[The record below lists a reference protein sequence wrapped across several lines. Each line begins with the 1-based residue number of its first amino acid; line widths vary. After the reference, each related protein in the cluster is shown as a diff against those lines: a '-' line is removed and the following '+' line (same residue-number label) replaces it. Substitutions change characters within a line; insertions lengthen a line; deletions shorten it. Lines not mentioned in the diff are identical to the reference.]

1 MEAYRGNKE
10 IRRKR
15 ILREAE
21 GYLELGLPRPALR
34 ALGRLGNPTD
44 LGFEAAYLW
53 GEALRETE
61 RYHEALLPLKR
72 AAGMEPENIHV
83 WFALGWCYKRTG
95 QIEMAIDALERA
107 LAVHPGE
114 PLAHYNLACYW
125 SLVGN
130 RPQALQ
136 YLGHALKLAP
146 QYRGLI
152 DEEPDFDAIR
162 SGPQFHLLSQFSDPD
177 CQRRG
182 GSSTQLQLDFR
193 RCGASPKGTPLPNG
207 EGRFDLHFSEVQS

>member
-1 MEAYRGNKE
+1 MTVRSHRGNKE

-15 ILREAE
+15 ILCEAE

-34 ALGRLGNPTD
+34 ALKRLGSPTEF
-44 LGFEAAYLW
+44 GFDATYLW

-72 AAGMEPENIHV
+72 ASGMQPENIHV

-95 QIEMAIDALERA
+95 QIPMAIDALEQA
-107 LAVHPGE
+107 LAVQPGE
-114 PLAHYNLACYW
+114 PLTHYNLACYC
-125 SLVGN
+125 SLIGN
-130 RPQALQ
+130 RRQALQ

-152 DEEPDFDAIR
+152 DEESDFDPIR
-162 SGPQFHLLSQFSDPD
+162 SDPEFQLL
-177 CQRRG
+177 CQIADSKGQRQE
-182 GSSTQLQLDFR
+182 GSSSDF
-193 RCGASPKGTPLPNG
+193 
-207 EGRFDLHFSEVQS
+207 

>member
-152 DEEPDFDAIR
+152 DDEPDFDPIR
-162 SGPQFHLLSQFSDPD
+162 SDPEFQLL
-177 CQRRG
+177 CQIADSKGQRQE
-182 GSSTQLQLDFR
+182 GSS
-193 RCGASPKGTPLPNG
+193 
-207 EGRFDLHFSEVQS
+207 SEF